1 MKIIVPNTACIDEE
15 MKEVGVGF
23 VRVVDV
29 SCFLALSPKGKA
41 QDFDSCSCWF
51 ESN

>member
-1 MKIIVPNTACIDEE
+1 MKVTVPNTACIDEE

-29 SCFLALSPKGKA
+29 SCFL
-41 QDFDSCSCWF
+41 
-51 ESN
+51 